1 MLQSIYSR
9 STTIL
14 KRFTSNSANQINVL
28 YEPGFT
34 SPWDLLPTV
43 RYCGFITDL
52 RLMVRIR
59 SLDEQALP
67 ELEVTSTRTER
78 ITAVRDMEWGG
89 KRKELALFLEVS
101 GTAPCQIA
109 SIALLNRIPYYHV
122 NLMPYFTDNG
132 IINVAADARIL
143 AGVVDAGYGLLQGTD
158 EVTVF
163 GSVKE
168 EVTTLPEEPRIIQYC
183 QPYTWTLGLS
193 SAQILPINE
202 NRLQATLVNRHS
214 SAKIYLNYGITA
226 EVGKGIC
233 LMPNGGS
240 YEINKTNPYQ
250 GLISAISDTANATLS
265 GLECV

>member
-9 STTIL
+9 SATIL
-14 KRFTSNSANQINVL
+14 RRFTSNSLNQVNVL

-34 SPWDLLPTV
+34 SPWDLLPTT

-52 RLMVRIR
+52 RMMVRIQ
-59 SLDEQALP
+59 SIDEQQLP
-67 ELEVTSTRTER
+67 ELEVTATRTER

-89 KRKELALFLEVS
+89 KRKELALFIETS
-101 GTAPCQIA
+101 AMPPCQIA
-109 SIALLNRIPYYHV
+109 SIALLNRVPYYHV

-143 AGVVDAGYGLLQGTD
+143 ASIKDAGYGLLQGTD
-158 EVTVF
+158 EVTIF

-183 QPYTWTLGLS
+183 QPHTWTVGTGSIQL
-193 SAQILPINE
+193 LPVNE
-202 NRLQATLVNRHS
+202 NRLQSTFVNRHN
-214 SAKIYLNYGITA
+214 AARIYLNYGALA

-250 GLISAISDTANATLS
+250 GVISAIADTAGATLS

>member
-14 KRFTSNSANQINVL
+14 KRFTSSSLNQINVL
-28 YEPGFT
+28 YEPGFV
-34 SPWDLLPTV
+34 SPWDLLPTT

-52 RLMVRIR
+52 RLMVRIQ
-59 SLDEQALP
+59 SIDEQELP
-67 ELEVTSTRTER
+67 ELEVTATRTER

-89 KRKELALFLEVS
+89 KRKEIALFIETS
-101 GTAPCQIA
+101 SMPPCQIA

-143 AGVVDAGYGLLQGTD
+143 AGIKDAGYGLLQGTD

-183 QPYTWTLGLS
+183 QPHSWTVSTASL
-193 SAQILPINE
+193 QILPTNE
-202 NRLQATLVNRHS
+202 NRLQTTFVNRHNA
-214 SAKIYLNYGITA
+214 AKIYLNYGALA

-250 GLISAISDTANATLS
+250 GIVSAIADTAGATLS

>member
-14 KRFTSNSANQINVL
+14 RRFTSNSLGQVNVL

-59 SLDEQALP
+59 SLEEQSLP

-78 ITAVRDMEWGG
+78 ITAVRDLEWGG
-89 KRKELALFLEVS
+89 KRKELALFLETSRVP
-101 GTAPCQIA
+101 PCQIA

-122 NLMPYFTDNG
+122 NLMPYFSDNG

-143 AGVVDAGYGLLQGTD
+143 ASIVDAGYGLLQGTD

-168 EVTTLPEEPRIIQYC
+168 EVTTLPEEERIIQYC
-183 QPYTWTLGLS
+183 QPSNWVVGTS
-193 SAQILPINE
+193 SLQLLPINQ
-202 NRLQATLVNRHS
+202 NRLQVTLVNRHS
-214 SAKIYLNYGITA
+214 SAKIYLNYGTIA

-233 LMPNGGS
+233 LLPNGGS
-240 YEINKTNPYQ
+240 YEINKTNPYK
-250 GLISAISDTANATLS
+250 GVISAVSDTANATLS
-265 GLECV
+265 GIECM